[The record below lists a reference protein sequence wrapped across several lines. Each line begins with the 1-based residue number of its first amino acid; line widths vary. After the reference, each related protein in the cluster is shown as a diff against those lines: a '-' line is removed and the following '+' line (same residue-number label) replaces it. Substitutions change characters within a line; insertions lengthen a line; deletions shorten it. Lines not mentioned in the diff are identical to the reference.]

1 MIKAIL
7 FDFDGTLADTA
18 PDLGHA
24 LNRLRTVRGLS
35 ELPLSLI
42 RPQASAGSRGLL
54 GLGFNI
60 KPGDIGYEAMR
71 DEFLD
76 YYTQRLC
83 HDTRLFPGVDA
94 LLQRLGRLGLPW
106 GIVTNK
112 PARFAHPLIQ
122 QLGLAQQVACVICGD
137 EIANT
142 KPHPE
147 PLLAASRKMTIS
159 PSHCIYLGDDIR
171 DVQASHAAGM
181 QPVVARY
188 GYLGNDQPPEKWGT
202 PYLIDHPEELLAYV
216 QKSCDP
222 FMVKRGI

>member
-1 MIKAIL
+1 MIRAVL

-24 LNRLRTVRGLS
+24 LNRLRTARGLS

-76 YYTQRLC
+76 YYTQHLC
-83 HDTRLFPGVDA
+83 HDTCLFPGVDA
-94 LLQRLGRLGLPW
+94 LLQRLGQLNLPW

-122 QLGLAQQVACVICGD
+122 QLGLAQQAACVICGD
-137 EIANT
+137 ETLNT

-147 PLLAASRKMTIS
+147 PLLTASSKIAV
-159 PSHCIYLGDDIR
+159 PPADCIYLGDDIR

-181 QPVVARY
+181 QPVIARY
-188 GYLGNDQPPEKWGT
+188 GYLGNDQPLEKWGT
-202 PYLIDHPEELLAYV
+202 PYLIDHPEELLAYLHEATAALI
-216 QKSCDP
+216 P
-222 FMVKRGI
+222 E

>member
-24 LNRLRTVRGLS
+24 LNRQRIARGL
-35 ELPLSLI
+35 PALSIEQI

-60 KPGDIGYEAMR
+60 KPVDSDYEPMR

-76 YYTQRLC
+76 FYTQRLC
-83 HDTRLFPGVDA
+83 HDTCLFPGIDG
-94 LLQRLGRLGLPW
+94 LLDQLEARNLPW

-112 PARFAHPLIQ
+112 PARFTHPLIQ
-122 QLGLAQQVACVICGD
+122 MLGLAHRVACVICGD
-137 EIANT
+137 ETTHT

-147 PLLAASRKMTIS
+147 PLLTASSKIAT
-159 PSHCIYLGDDIR
+159 PPTHCVYLGDDIR
-171 DVQASHAAGM
+171 DVQASLAAGM
-181 QPVVARY
+181 QPIIARY
-188 GYLGNDQPPEKWGT
+188 GYLGNDQPPETWGAR
-202 PYLIDHPEELLAYV
+202 YLIDHPEELLTYL
-216 QKSCDP
+216 
-222 FMVKRGI
+222 

>member
-1 MIKAIL
+1 MIKAVL

-24 LNRLRTVRGLS
+24 LNRQRIARGLP
-35 ELPLSLI
+35 ELPIAQI

-60 KPGDIGYEAMR
+60 KPGDDDYESMR

-76 YYTQRLC
+76 FYTQRLC
-83 HDTRLFPGVDA
+83 YDTCLFPGVGK
-94 LLQRLGRLGLPW
+94 LLDQLEMMNLPW

-112 PARFAHPLIQ
+112 PARFAHPLIEI
-122 QLGLAQQVACVICGD
+122 LGLAQRVACVICGD

-147 PLLAASRKMTIS
+147 PLLTASNKMAIAPTS
-159 PSHCIYLGDDIR
+159 CIYLGDDIR
-171 DVQASHAAGM
+171 DVQASLAAGM
-181 QPVVARY
+181 QPIVARY
-188 GYLGNDQPPEKWGT
+188 GYLGSDQSPETWGAKH
-202 PYLIDHPEELLAYV
+202 LINHPEELLAYL
-216 QKSCDP
+216 
-222 FMVKRGI
+222 

>member
-24 LNRLRTVRGLS
+24 LNRQLSTRGLP
-35 ELPLSLI
+35 ELPLSQI
-42 RPQASAGSRGLL
+42 RPLASAGSRGLL

-60 KPGDIGYEAMR
+60 KPGDEGYEVMR

-76 YYTQRLC
+76 FYTERLC
-83 HDTRLFPGVDA
+83 HDTCLFPGVDE
-94 LLQRLGRLGLPW
+94 LLDQLENRNLPW

-122 QLGLAQQVACVICGD
+122 TLGLAQRTACVICGD
-137 EIANT
+137 EITNT

-147 PLLAASRKMTIS
+147 PLLTASRKIDIS
-159 PSHCIYLGDDIR
+159 PAHCIYLGDDIR
-171 DVQASHAAGM
+171 DVQASLAAGM
-181 QPVVARY
+181 QPIVARY
-188 GYLGNDQPPEKWGT
+188 GYLGNEQPPEAWGARH
-202 PYLIDHPEELLAYV
+202 LIDHPAELLNYL
-216 QKSCDP
+216 
-222 FMVKRGI
+222 